1 LLSAAVAALVV
12 PLAAPSA
19 SAAYTIELN
28 QSYQGASP
36 SGDPPWISAS
46 FSQQDSDT
54 VRLTLTS
61 RLEGSEYVCD
71 WLFNLNPSIDATGL
85 SFSLFSSTL
94 SLNHPPEAGNN
105 AFALDGTS
113 GRFDIAFHFELWSY
127 DLDAR
132 FSADDEVVYDISRAG
147 GLLESDF
154 AFGSEGS
161 SFRVPP
167 ISVANVSG
175 IGPEFAT
182 GSIRDSGASLNAVP
196 APPALILAILGILGL
211 PALRPW
217 LRTRQGAACTIQV
230 RQEPD

>member
-1 LLSAAVAALVV
+1 MLSAAVAALVV

-36 SGDPPWISAS
+36 SGDPPWLSAS

-61 RLEGSEYVCD
+61 RLEGSEYACD
-71 WLFNLNPSIDATGL
+71 WLFNLNPAFDAAGL
-85 SFSLFSSTL
+85 SFSPVSSTL

-217 LRTRQGAACTIQV
+217 LRTRQSAA
-230 RQEPD
+230 